1 MLSAIRDE
9 LKAGNRYVRYSK
21 RFARLEEFFIDD
33 RCWQGMREDF
43 FRRSGL
49 PSDTSQVREYP
60 GAAHGP
66 TATHQDEVNNDLLS
80 FLQVKQA
87 ALYCHGSGV
96 LRRKFFGL
104 QIVVAHNTLRTMN
117 YKIQ

>member
-1 MLSAIRDE
+1 MTGLFPSRTRRR
-9 LKAGNRYVRYSK
+9 NRPGSIKGAKEIY
-21 RFARLEEFFIDD
+21 
-33 RCWQGMREDF
+33 
-43 FRRSGL
+43 
-49 PSDTSQVREYP
+49 YP